1 MQVLQVKFKSGPLL
15 LLPDAISDMAITWN
29 RNWEIYSFAERIYE
43 IQTVLN
49 PWAFPSLAI
58 REILTW
64 PVLLAI
70 VLEMKKKEKSNFII
84 VRESERKICLLFLL
98 SELKLTIIVQYLF
111 LYVKETFLQTFL
123 DLKISKHPKNVNE
136 HPESEISADNSQN
149 LRPLS
154 FWI

>member
-15 LLPDAISDMAITWN
+15 LSPDVISDMAIN
-29 RNWEIYSFAERIYE
+29 RNWDIYSSFAERIYSLE

-98 SELKLTIIVQYLF
+98 SELKLTIIV
-111 LYVKETFLQTFL
+111 
-123 DLKISKHPKNVNE
+123 
-136 HPESEISADNSQN
+136 
-149 LRPLS
+149 
-154 FWI
+154 